1 MSDCYCAQSFHT
13 VLIMITKSTTRLYF
27 STAAL
32 LLCCSTIGLAQTTP
46 LRALLVGGGPEPE
59 MNQFAIESNV
69 KYVERLLGKAPHKI
83 LFADGQKTRA
93 TVQFHNG
100 TIPSAQS
107 AAFAFLFDEDISQG
121 RLSFRK
127 TSLPIIDGPSSKSAI
142 VAQLQKLGAQD
153 SARTLL
159 YFTGHGGRGKGAES
173 RRADLENNLYYL
185 WDDDTFSVREMAQQL
200 QNLPKNRP
208 TVLVMVQCFS
218 GSFANLIFQ
227 DGDPDKPYLERDFC
241 GFFAAVKE
249 RPAAGCTPEIDE
261 AEYEDFTSAFFSIL
275 SGQTRTGQKA
285 ESADYDQN
293 GRIGMDEAFAHAVI
307 HEDSIDVPIMT
318 SDALL
323 RQNADNDEKWLQIP
337 YSQTLKSAAPW
348 QSAILE
354 ELSAS
359 LKLSGED
366 RIARAWQ
373 EFTAHSESEGDTPLP
388 QVLAAQRNSLRNAL
402 ISKFPGL
409 KAKPESAEYQRARA
423 AALLDLKGRD
433 AQVQKLL
440 SSMRAYRVQSAND
453 DPEIREA
460 RLLRLVRA
468 ARTLYLESELRAGGD
483 AARLAA
489 FERLRSYEARNPLA
503 GF

>member
-1 MSDCYCAQSFHT
+1 MSDCRTTWCLNATF
-13 VLIMITKSTTRLYF
+13 IMITKSTIRLHFF
-27 STAAL
+27 SAL
-32 LLCCSTIGLAQTTP
+32 LALCGSTIGFAQSTP
-46 LRALLVGGGPEPE
+46 LRALIVGGGPEAK

-69 KYVERLLGKAPHKI
+69 KYVERLLGNAPHKI
-83 LFADGQKTRA
+83 LFADGQKTTA

-107 AAFAFLFDEDISQG
+107 TAFAFLFDEDISQG
-121 RLSFRK
+121 RLNFRK
-127 TSLPIIDGPSSKSAI
+127 TSLPIIDGPSSKNAI
-142 VAQLQKLGAQD
+142 AAQMQNLGTQD
-153 SARTLL
+153 STHTLL
-159 YFTGHGGRGKGAES
+159 YFTGHGGRGKNLQS
-173 RRADLENNLYYL
+173 RRTDLDNNVYYL
-185 WDDDTFSVREMAQQL
+185 WNDDTFSVREMARQL

-227 DGDPDKPYLERDFC
+227 DGDSNKPYLERDFC
-241 GFFAAVKE
+241 GFFATVKE

-275 SGQTRTGQKA
+275 SDQTRTGQKA
-285 ESADYDQN
+285 ESADYDKN

-348 QSAILE
+348 QRAILE

-359 LKLSGED
+359 LKLTGED

-388 QVLAAQRNSLRNAL
+388 QVLAAQRSSLRSAL
-402 ISKFPGL
+402 QTKFPGL
-409 KAKPESAEYQRARA
+409 KASPKSAEYQSARTS
-423 AALLDLKGRD
+423 ALLDLKGRG

-440 SSMRAYRVQSAND
+440 SGLRAYRVQSAND

-468 ARTLYLESELRAGGD
+468 ARTLALENELRVSGD
-483 AARLAA
+483 AAKLAA
-489 FERLRSYEARNPLA
+489 FEKLRSYEARNPLA
-503 GF
+503 EF